1 MVCEIN
7 LLSTTKMLS
16 QVKPKMSPLINA
28 LARPFLKVN
37 ANVLTLIGLIPPVL
51 FMFFMQQHNYWV
63 AMICFVGILLDT
75 IDGAVSRITKT
86 ETKFGALLDSTIDR
100 IADTLFI
107 LGFYYAGIVRLE
119 VVLVALV
126 LSYIISYIR
135 SKAELAGK
143 ATFSLNIGI
152 IERPE
157 RMVFL
162 VVALFVNIV
171 SGSTQSVEFVFLVLI
186 ALSLI
191 TIAQRL
197 HKAYELLK

>member
-1 MVCEIN
+1 
-7 LLSTTKMLS
+7 MLS